1 MHDIPILAVGPA
13 GALVL
18 LTAGVVLYRAA
29 ARTRAA
35 RNATARPEPHSVVHL
50 LVTDGELR
58 EAVERASRFERT
70 MAEALEHR
78 AAHYE
83 SLLSPPRAADIRPLA
98 DPDAGTSRRTQPA

>member
-1 MHDIPILAVGPA
+1 MHELPILAVGPA

-18 LTAGVVLYRAA
+18 LAAGVVLYRVV
-29 ARTRAA
+29 ARARAS

-70 MAEALEHR
+70 LAEALEHR
-78 AAHYE
+78 AARYE
-83 SLLSPPRAADIRPLA
+83 SLLSPPQPADIRPLA
-98 DPDAGTSRRTQPA
+98 DPDAGAARRTQPA